1 MTISGLVVGTY
12 LAVLLVLAMYGFHRS
27 SLVWLYYRN
36 RHRRPRPLG
45 KFAELPAVTVQ
56 LPLFNEMYVV
66 ERLLDAVALIRYPR
80 DRFQIQVLDD
90 STDETQEICRRK
102 IADLNARFPELEV
115 EYIHRTDRTGF
126 KAGALHNGLQTA
138 KGEFIMIFDADFVP
152 TADILERCID
162 SFTDP
167 KVAVVQCRWE
177 HVNRNYSA
185 LTEVQALMLDGHFI
199 MEHAGRNWSGR
210 FFNFNGTAGI
220 WRRAA
225 IADAGDWQHDTLTE
239 DMDLSYR
246 AQLRGWK
253 FVYLPEIAAPA
264 ELPVEM
270 SAFKSQQFRWAK
282 GSVQVAKKLLG
293 TILRSGATWEQKTE
307 AFFHLTNNLAYP
319 LLLLLSILLLP
330 NLALRTHHGWRE
342 VLMID
347 FPLFFGTT
355 LSVASF
361 YLASQREIALLRDPT
376 AKPRFQWRVLARLPL
391 VMSMGIGLCVNQS
404 RAVFEALLGRE
415 TEFVRT
421 PKHGIGASDTSTW
434 WSKKYRAAKSVTP
447 FIELA
452 MAAYFVV
459 AIGVAFDHGHY
470 LSLPFLG
477 LFLSGFGYV
486 GWVSLW
492 QGGFGVSV
500 RHAFARL
507 TGRVGS
513 VVVPPPAF
521 PIAPVAP
528 IISVRRKAVTGE
540 IIRTDAPALRAP
552 ETTA

>member
-12 LAVLLVLAMYGFHRS
+12 LTVLLVLAMYGFHRS

-45 KFAELPAVTVQ
+45 QFAELPAVTVQ

-66 ERLLDAVALIRYPR
+66 ERLLDAVAGIRYPR

-90 STDETQEICRRK
+90 STDETQEICKRK
-102 IADLNARFPELEV
+102 VADLARRFPDLEV
-115 EYIHRTDRTGF
+115 EYIHRVDRGGF
-126 KAGALHNGLQTA
+126 KAGALQNGLRTA
-138 KGEFIMIFDADFVP
+138 KGEFVLIFDADFLP
-152 TADILERCID
+152 LPDILERAIHHF
-162 SFTDP
+162 SDP
-167 KVAVVQCRWE
+167 RVAVVQCRWE
-177 HVNRNYSA
+177 HVNRDFSA
-185 LTEVQALMLDGHFI
+185 LTEVEALMLDGHFI

-210 FFNFNGTAGI
+210 FFNFNGTAGL

-282 GSVQVAKKLLG
+282 GSVQVALKLLP
-293 TILRSGATWEQKTE
+293 TILRSNATFAQKSE

-319 LLLLLSILLLP
+319 LLLVLSILLLP
-330 NLALRTHHGWRE
+330 NLALRSHHGWRE

-347 FPLFFGTT
+347 LPLFFGTT
-355 LSVASF
+355 ASVASF
-361 YLASQREIALLRDPT
+361 YLASQREIALMRAPGERKRSLWSAVR
-376 AKPRFQWRVLARLPL
+376 RLPL
-391 VMSMGIGLCVNQS
+391 VMSIGIGLCVNQT
-404 RAVFEALLGRE
+404 RAVFEALMGRE

-421 PKHGIGASDTSTW
+421 PKHGIRGKLES
-434 WSKKYRAAKSVTP
+434 WSGKKYRSAKSLTP
-447 FIELA
+447 FIELV

-459 AIGVAFDHGHY
+459 AIGVAIDHRHY
-470 LSLPFLG
+470 ISIPFLC
-477 LFLSGFGYV
+477 LFLCGFGYV
-486 GWVSLW
+486 GWGSVW
-492 QGGFGVSV
+492 QGGFGAAV
-500 RHAFARL
+500 RGLFGRRGVTVVAPPAYPVMA
-507 TGRVGS
+507 GRVS
-513 VVVPPPAF
+513 DL
-521 PIAPVAP
+521 
-528 IISVRRKAVTGE
+528 SGE
-540 IIRTDAPALRAP
+540 ITVGEAALVPGRASADA
-552 ETTA
+552 